1 MLTDFCFL
9 MRDHYPVGKVLLADF
24 KRNATRRTRKRLKV
38 CLKKNLRVLSRAR
51 KTPLPVGTRL
61 LAPRWRVNFECPDCE
76 RTFGCRVAFNEH
88 RHTHVTGRH
97 ECYICHARF
106 SRSESLGMHMRV
118 HRVDAP
124 LRCKVCNATFARRA
138 PLLLHLLVHT
148 EERPFAEH
156 RPWLEHVQ
164 MHRLRAH
171 MDNQS
176 YAVAAAQGRPSPA
189 S

>member
-1 MLTDFCFL
+1 MKC
-9 MRDHYPVGKVLLADF
+9 
-24 KRNATRRTRKRLKV
+24 V
-38 CLKKNLRVLSRAR
+38 CN
-51 KTPLPVGTRL
+51 
-61 LAPRWRVNFECPDCE
+61 RWRVNFECPDCE

-106 SRSESLGMHMRV
+106 SRSEYLGMHMRV

-148 EERPFAEH
+148 EERPFRCEFCQRRFAEH